1 MPHETI
7 DARAEDTVEQPLEL
21 LRRALPMGADA
32 GRAFG
37 LDEPAA
43 VRVRDTGALPHGE
56 ARPLRGD
63 VRRGPRPELAVRNVA
78 RAQDL
83 QRIDRRVA
91 GAARLRIDH
100 HAVGVGQL
108 AERFVVVVQNT
119 VAHRAA
125 HVLQEAVR
133 DLRTL
138 HHPPGHHG
146 QVTPQVVA
154 AETAEL
160 LRETLR
166 PIDETHLPTVG
177 QQEPDAVAGLLR
189 RADQRQQHAV
199 AVEREGFRVEVI
211 ERKALP
217 AIARRRGARP
227 GAGPGVADHGPLP
240 FRSVPYEFP
249 PVETG
254 GDVENLLPAER
265 LGPRIVIEIR
275 AQQPERENLLKSQ
288 PAVKRLR
295 GPVRNGRI
303 LHRGSLRRFPHGL
316 YADVPADVPRG
327 RLRQFDLD
335 PPAAPDVRLG
345 VGQPLQGALGRDEW
359 TAGIPSARGIDAQRD
374 AQPVGL
380 ADGMA
385 VQSLPPFRQEYLPG
399 TRSGGDGVE
408 SSGVDQR
415 RRTVPLGLHL
425 LQIARDGLFGRVAV
439 QPPPVARHAGLAG
452 RRAEFAG
459 QFGRR
464 GIHDGLQ
471 PEIGLRPGP
480 RSRRHRQ
487 QQRQHERPN
496 VVFHNVVSDLSSAI
510 HNALRSPSLRT
521 THPFSG
527 NPGASP
533 AGAPS
538 QPAAIIATAYSSPPF
553 PGK

>member
-1 MPHETI
+1 
-7 DARAEDTVEQPLEL
+7 
-21 LRRALPMGADA
+21 MGADA

-211 ERKALP
+211 ERKTLP

-265 LGPRIVIEIR
+265 LGPPHRDRNPRSAARAGKSPEIPTR
-275 AQQPERENLLKSQ
+275 CKTPSRTSAEWPHPSSGLP
-288 PAVKRLR
+288 PALFAR
-295 GPVRNGRI
+295 PVRRCPGRRTTWEAAAVRPRPARRPGRPSRSRSAASRARSGVTNGPPGFHPLVALTLSVMPSRSAS
-303 LHRGSLRRFPHGL
+303 RTAWRYSLFHPSERNTSPGPGL
-316 YADVPADVPRG
+316 AVTG
-327 RLRQFDLD
+327 LN
-335 PPAAPDVRLG
+335 PPASISDAEPY
-345 VGQPLQGALGRDEW
+345 PLW
-359 TAGIPSARGIDAQRD
+359 P
-374 AQPVGL
+374 
-380 ADGMA
+380 
-385 VQSLPPFRQEYLPG
+385 
-399 TRSGGDGVE
+399 
-408 SSGVDQR
+408 
-415 RRTVPLGLHL
+415 
-425 LQIARDGLFGRVAV
+425 
-439 QPPPVARHAGLAG
+439 
-452 RRAEFAG
+452 
-459 QFGRR
+459 
-464 GIHDGLQ
+464 
-471 PEIGLRPGP
+471 
-480 RSRRHRQ
+480 
-487 QQRQHERPN
+487 
-496 VVFHNVVSDLSSAI
+496 
-510 HNALRSPSLRT
+510 
-521 THPFSG
+521 
-527 NPGASP
+527 
-533 AGAPS
+533 
-538 QPAAIIATAYSSPPF
+538 SSPPDRA
-553 PGK
+553 